1 MTVVWRGR
9 GAVRNSQSG
18 RHLGQRSCAT
28 APTGRTYDRKRS
40 DQNTVQH
47 PCEAG
52 AVHISHVSGLCTRHF
67 MTAGP
72 DVLRW
77 KLVPLRLSR
86 LTDARR
92 CHGLSRSGGPCPL
105 WLHII
110 SSSPC
115 QLGCPKGRSSELVV
129 YAADAAAPMLPG
141 SYAVLLAI
149 TAQAIR
155 AILLAR
161 ATATT
166 LNGFLARRPRAQSA
180 RAVRVLPDFM
190 R

>member
-1 MTVVWRGR
+1 MAVVWRGR

-52 AVHISHVSGLCTRHF
+52 AVHIGHVSGLCTRCC

-77 KLVPLRLSR
+77 KLVPLKLSR
-86 LTDARR
+86 LANARR
-92 CHGLSRSGGPCPL
+92 CHGLSRSGGPRPL

-115 QLGCPKGRSSELVV
+115 QPGCPEGRMVLIRSSMPPTRQLQC
-129 YAADAAAPMLPG
+129 
-141 SYAVLLAI
+141 S
-149 TAQAIR
+149 R
-155 AILLAR
+155 AR
-161 ATATT
+161 KPCSWPSPPRRS
-166 LNGFLARRPRAQSA
+166 GPSCWPARRQRP
-180 RAVRVLPDFM
+180 
-190 R
+190 

>member
-77 KLVPLRLSR
+77 KLVPLTLSR
-86 LTDARR
+86 LTDARQR
-92 CHGLSRSGGPCPL
+92 HGFVQIRRSMSALASHHLIITVPTGLPRGANSLNWSSMPPTRQSHGSRARKPCSWPSPPKRSGPSCWPR
-105 WLHII
+105 
-110 SSSPC
+110 
-115 QLGCPKGRSSELVV
+115 QR
-129 YAADAAAPMLPG
+129 
-141 SYAVLLAI
+141 
-149 TAQAIR
+149 
-155 AILLAR
+155 
-161 ATATT
+161 
-166 LNGFLARRPRAQSA
+166 RRP
-180 RAVRVLPDFM
+180 
-190 R
+190 